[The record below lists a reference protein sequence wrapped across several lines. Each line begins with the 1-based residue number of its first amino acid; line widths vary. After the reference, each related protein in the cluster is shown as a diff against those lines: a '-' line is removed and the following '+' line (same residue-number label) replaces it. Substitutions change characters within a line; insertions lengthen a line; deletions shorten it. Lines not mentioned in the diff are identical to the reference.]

1 MHTKFGMVQGV
12 MAEWPIKNLAVFFV
26 VIESIPL
33 VRLLGASTR
42 GGGKSYK
49 GQMLSAG
56 CSE

>member
-1 MHTKFGMVQGV
+1 MVQGV